1 MMKDR
6 IFENSL
12 HIIRNYLK
20 EEAPTNSLGAGKIS
34 GTPEAGD
41 GPPVDLR
48 KRKYNRL
55 PEPFKDLFRR
65 KTSGRLKYNR

>member
-1 MMKDR
+1 MNNR
-6 IFENSL
+6 IFEHSL
-12 HIIRNYLK
+12 QIIRNYLK
-20 EEAPTNSLGAGKIS
+20 E
-34 GTPEAGD
+34 EAGD

-65 KTSGRLKYNR
+65 KTSGRLKYHR